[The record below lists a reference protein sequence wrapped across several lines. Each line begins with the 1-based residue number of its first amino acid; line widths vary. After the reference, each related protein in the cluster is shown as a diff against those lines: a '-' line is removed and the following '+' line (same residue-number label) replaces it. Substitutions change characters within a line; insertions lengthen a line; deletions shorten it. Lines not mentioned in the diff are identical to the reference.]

1 MSLTHML
8 ITGVFFTLVRAL
20 HDLCALAMAFR
31 VAPGSTVQ
39 VTLSSRTSL
48 HYQAAGGD
56 TPTQH
61 PTTIDDED
69 SAERTETDFI
79 EFTRKTYED
88 VYKTTFAAF
97 PGLKEDVQEVVNDV
111 YAAIWTDWRKHS
123 RKDAE
128 RLRRYATK
136 AARNRTISR
145 IRTAKS
151 AERALDR
158 YRRALAA
165 PPGPD
170 TPRADDDATLV
181 QAVRDTLR
189 SQLAKTP
196 RKSHQQII
204 TLHFTHRLTAAEI
217 AAATGISERTVY
229 RVIKATREELMARLG
244 LEHPELMERIAIETR
259 RRRRGN
265 RPAAGKTEEEA
276 GQ

>member
-165 PPGPD
+165 LPAR
-170 TPRADDDATLV
+170 TPRAPMT
-181 QAVRDTLR
+181 
-189 SQLAKTP
+189 TP
-196 RKSHQQII
+196 RWSKPS
-204 TLHFTHRLTAAEI
+204 
-217 AAATGISERTVY
+217 ATPCGASWRRPQEV
-229 RVIKATREELMARLG
+229 APADHHASF
-244 LEHPELMERIAIETR
+244 HPPADR
-259 RRRRGN
+259 RRDRRRDGDQRADRVPGHQGHTRGADGPARPGAPGTDGTDRDRDEAASPRKPPRGGQDRRGG
-265 RPAAGKTEEEA
+265 R
-276 GQ
+276 Q